1 MTLKEVRT
9 EISRLQNIER
19 QLERENR
26 EKHQVAAQQFVG
38 RCYRYKKDTFLKII
52 DVPRVHSTMTGERY
66 NEYQFPA
73 VFLKYP
79 KKPNNRY
86 IRDDL
91 DEFYPCYCDTVY
103 LNIDI
108 GKPGCPT
115 YGEHEHYQEISQ
127 EEFAAEFDKCM
138 ESFKEQIGISKPKPM
153 TTAEFTDIYC
163 GPCGT
168 QRCKH
173 VNRTFDDRD
182 GPVYWC
188 MLYNK
193 ECDNCRREE

>member
-1 MTLKEVRT
+1 MTLKEVKA

-26 EKHQVAAQQFVG
+26 ETHQVAAQQFVG

-73 VFLKYP
+73 VFLQYP
-79 KKPNNRY
+79 KKPNNKY
-86 IRDDL
+86 VRDDL

-103 LNIDI
+103 LNIDL

-115 YGEHEHYQEISQ
+115 YGEPEHYQEISQ

-138 ESFKEQIGISKPKPM
+138 ESFREQIGISKPQPM
-153 TTAEFTDIYC
+153 ANKYT
-163 GPCGT
+163 
-168 QRCKH
+168 CKH
-173 VNRTFDDRD
+173 VYRTFEDLD
-182 GPVYWC
+182 GPQYWC
-188 MLYNK
+188 KLYNK
-193 ECDNCRREE
+193 DCDNCQGGD